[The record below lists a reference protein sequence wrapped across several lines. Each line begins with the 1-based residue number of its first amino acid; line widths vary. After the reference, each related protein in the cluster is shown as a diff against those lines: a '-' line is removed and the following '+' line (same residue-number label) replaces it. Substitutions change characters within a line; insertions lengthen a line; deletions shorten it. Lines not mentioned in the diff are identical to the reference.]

1 MRKVKVS
8 ISLKRLF
15 SIIMISIFIIAAM
28 PVDYIRADEPVQDG
42 SKSNPYI
49 VTNFEEFKKGINK
62 GYIKLANDIDFTKY
76 IYMEVDSSYKGG
88 IDLNGHILNFETRNS
103 RYEYGISVKNKSS
116 SGCGLFEITD
126 SNPSAVHEG
135 YVNSEGEPLTGGIIT
150 GFRYD
155 MDSSAGGTTC
165 CLSISN
171 LNCVLEGV
179 TFYDNTTGGGGSC
192 INKIG
197 ANGTLEINKCKFYD
211 NKSNHWASCV
221 WVGIARSDNRKDACL
236 ITDSVFKG
244 NYGKYTSTV
253 ATSSENCV
261 IKNCLFENNKCDSG
275 GTLSVSH
282 YGTLEVVDTDVT
294 GNVCASDEEDE
305 YTTAG
310 IFIDSCGKL
319 VLNGKVNITGNT
331 YNNKENNLIFNFNGI
346 DRFPIVL
353 GERFDAVSKAG
364 LKVSKDAINYAY
376 KVIENIG
383 EFKECFV
390 CDHENGELYVEAGKL
405 YFKKRHIHKKDLHKS
420 RVEATCVMPGHIEYY
435 TCTGCDKLLDKDGQE
450 ITEDIE
456 IPALGH
462 DFTGEWTVTKPAACT
477 ESGVKARKCSR
488 CKETEKETIP
498 ATGHTEAEDAAVAAT
513 CTTAG
518 KTAGS
523 HCLVCNTIIKA
534 QEEIP
539 ATGHSFGK
547 WEKVKAPTCM
557 GRGSVKHACDICGY
571 IEIKDIAAN
580 GHVWNTDYTVDKQP
594 TCTET
599 GSKSIHCRNCR
610 EVKDVKTIE
619 ALGHTLGDWIIDKP
633 ATVEAAGSR
642 HKECTV
648 CKAVLEKEE
657 IKKLEQYSILDGAGS
672 TWESKENETSS
683 DDKPSEYKPENET
696 LSIRGSGEVTK
707 FVEVKVDD
715 KVVAP
720 EYYTVTEGST
730 IITLKAEYLRTLS
743 AGNHTFEIAWTDGF
757 AATYFTVARNT
768 VEEDKKPED
777 KKDEGNIEKDKKT
790 EDNNVENSLS
800 AADSNASVKT
810 GDTTDVRLWLLL
822 LVSTLTVMTGLM
834 VEIKGEK

>member
-1 MRKVKVS
+1 MRKVNVS
-8 ISLKRLF
+8 NSLRKLF
-15 SIIMISIFIIAAM
+15 SMIMVSIFIIAAM
-28 PVDYIRADEPVQDG
+28 PADYIRADEPVQDG
-42 SKSNPYI
+42 SKNNPYI
-49 VTNFEEFKKGINK
+49 VTNFKEFQNGISKK
-62 GYIKLANDIDFTKY
+62 GYIKLAKDIDFTQY

-88 IDLNGHILNFETRNS
+88 IDLNGHILNFEK
-103 RYEYGISVKNKSS
+103 RYNYYSYGIAIRNTSS
-116 SGCGLFEITD
+116 TGGLFEITD

-155 MDSSAGGTTC
+155 MNSSAGGTTC
-165 CLSISN
+165 CLSINN
-171 LNCVLEGV
+171 LNCVLDGV
-179 TFYDNTTGGGGSC
+179 TFFDNTTGGGGSC
-192 INKIG
+192 IDKFG
-197 ANGTLEINKCKFYD
+197 ENGTLEINKCKFYD
-211 NKSNHWASCV
+211 NKSNYWASCV
-221 WVGIARSDNRKDACL
+221 WVGTSRSDNRNDQCL

-261 IKNCLFENNKCDSG
+261 IKNCLFENNECDSG
-275 GTLSVSH
+275 GTVNVSH
-282 YGTLEVVDTDVT
+282 YGTLEVVDTDIT
-294 GNVCASDEEDE
+294 GNICTADEEDDS
-305 YTTAG
+305 TTAG
-310 IFIDSCGKL
+310 ICIDACGKL

-331 YNNKENNLIFNFNGI
+331 YNNKENNLIFYPHGI
-346 DRFPIVL
+346 DRFLIVL
-353 GERFDAVSKAG
+353 GEQFDEASKVG
-364 LKVSKDAINYAY
+364 LKVRKDAINYAY
-376 KVIENIG
+376 DVIENIG
-383 EFKECFV
+383 EFKESFV
-390 CDHENGELYVEAGKL
+390 CDHENGELYVEDGKL

-420 RVEATCVMPGHIEYY
+420 RVEATCIRPGHIEYY

-557 GRGSVKHACDICGY
+557 GRGSVKRACDICGY

-599 GSKSIHCRNCR
+599 GSKSIHCRNCE
-610 EVKDVKTIE
+610 EVKDSKVIE
-619 ALGHTLGDWIIDKP
+619 ASGHTLGDWIIDKP
-633 ATVEAAGSR
+633 ATVETAGSR
-642 HKECTV
+642 HKECET
-648 CKAVLEKEE
+648 CGAILEKEE
-657 IKKLEQYSILDGAGS
+657 IKKLELPAYKIIDGAES
-672 TWESKENETSS
+672 TWTQNTNTDGS
-683 DDKPSEYKPENET
+683 
-696 LSIRGSGEVTK
+696 LVIRGDGAIANFKEVR
-707 FVEVKVDD
+707 VDGVVIDVKN
-715 KVVAP
+715 
-720 EYYTVTEGST
+720 YTVTEGST
-730 IITLKAEYLRTLS
+730 IITLKTEYLKTLP
-743 AGNHTFEIAWTDGF
+743 AGKHTFEIAWIDGS
-757 AATYFTVARNT
+757 AATYFTVAGST
-768 VEEDKKPED
+768 TEEDNKLEDNKVEDNTIDD
-777 KKDEGNIEKDKKT
+777 KKA
-790 EDNNVENSLS
+790 EDNNVENSRS
-800 AADSNASVKT
+800 DVDSNASLKT
-810 GDTTDVRLWLLL
+810 GDTTDIRLWLILL
-822 LVSTLTVMTGLM
+822 MSALTIMTGLT
-834 VEIKGEK
+834 VKSKRNDCE

>member
-1 MRKVKVS
+1 MRKVNVS
-8 ISLKRLF
+8 NSLRKLF
-15 SIIMISIFIIAAM
+15 SIIMVSIFIIAAM

-42 SKSNPYI
+42 SKNNPYI
-49 VTNFEEFKKGINK
+49 VTSFKEFKNGILK
-62 GYIKLANDIDFTKY
+62 QGYIKLANDIDFSEY
-76 IYMEVDSSYKGG
+76 IYMEVDSSYRGG
-88 IDLNGHILNFETRNS
+88 IDLNGHILNFEKRYSYNS
-103 RYEYGISVKNKSS
+103 YGIGLRNE
-116 SGCGLFEITD
+116 SGTGGGLFEITD

-135 YVNSEGEPLTGGIIT
+135 YINSENESLTGGIIT

-155 MDSSAGGTTC
+155 MDSSAGGVTC
-165 CLSISN
+165 CLSINN

-192 INKIG
+192 IDKFG
-197 ANGTLEINKCKFYD
+197 ENGTLEINKCKFYD
-211 NKSNHWASCV
+211 NKSNYWASCV
-221 WVGIARSDNRKDACL
+221 WVGTSRSDNRNDQCL

-261 IKNCLFENNKCDSG
+261 IKNCLFENNECDSG
-275 GTLSVSH
+275 GTVNVSH
-282 YGTLEVVDTDVT
+282 YGTLEVVDTDIT
-294 GNVCASDEEDE
+294 GNICTSDEEDDS
-305 YTTAG
+305 TTAG
-310 IFIDSCGKL
+310 ICIDACGKL

-331 YNNKENNLIFNFNGI
+331 YNNKENNLIFYPHGI
-346 DRFPIVL
+346 KRFLIVL
-353 GERFDAVSKAG
+353 GEQFDEASKVG
-364 LKVSKDAINYAY
+364 LKVRKDAINYAY
-376 KVIENIG
+376 DVIENIG
-383 EFKECFV
+383 EFKESFV
-390 CDHENGELYVEAGKL
+390 CDHENGELYVEDGKL
-405 YFKKRHIHKKDLHKS
+405 CFKKRHIHKKDLHKS
-420 RVEATCVMPGHIEYY
+420 RVEATCIRPGNIEYY

-462 DFTGEWTVTKPAACT
+462 DFIGEWTVTKPATCT

-557 GRGSVKHACDICGY
+557 GRGSVKRACDICGY

-610 EVKDVKTIE
+610 EVKDVKAIE

-633 ATVEAAGSR
+633 ATVETAGSR
-642 HKECTV
+642 HKECET
-648 CKAVLEKEE
+648 CGAILEKEE
-657 IKKLEQYSILDGAGS
+657 IKKLELPAYKIIDGAES
-672 TWESKENETSS
+672 TWTQNTNTDGS
-683 DDKPSEYKPENET
+683 
-696 LSIRGSGEVTK
+696 LVIRGDGAIANFKEVR
-707 FVEVKVDD
+707 VDGVVIDVKN
-715 KVVAP
+715 
-720 EYYTVTEGST
+720 YTVTEGST
-730 IITLKAEYLRTLS
+730 IITLKTEYLKTLP
-743 AGNHTFEIAWTDGF
+743 AGKHTFEIAWIDGS
-757 AATYFTVARNT
+757 AATYFTVAGST
-768 VEEDKKPED
+768 TEEDNKLEDNKVEDNKVEDNTIDD
-777 KKDEGNIEKDKKT
+777 KKA
-790 EDNNVENSLS
+790 EDNNVENSKS
-800 AADSNASVKT
+800 DVDSNASLKT
-810 GDTTDVRLWLLL
+810 GDTTDIRLWLILL
-822 LVSTLTVMTGLM
+822 MSALTIMTGLT
-834 VEIKGEK
+834 VKSKRNDCE

>member
-1 MRKVKVS
+1 MRKVNVS
-8 ISLKRLF
+8 NSLRKLF
-15 SIIMISIFIIAAM
+15 SIIMVSIFIIAAM

-42 SKSNPYI
+42 SKNNPYI
-49 VTNFEEFKKGINK
+49 VTSFKEFKNGILK
-62 GYIKLANDIDFTKY
+62 QGYIKLANDIDFSEY
-76 IYMEVDSSYKGG
+76 IYMEVDSSYRGG
-88 IDLNGHILNFETRNS
+88 IDLNGHILNFEKRYSYNS
-103 RYEYGISVKNKSS
+103 YGIGLRNE
-116 SGCGLFEITD
+116 SGTGGGLFEITD

-135 YVNSEGEPLTGGIIT
+135 YINSENESLTGGIIT

-155 MDSSAGGTTC
+155 MDSSAGGVTC
-165 CLSISN
+165 CLSINN

-192 INKIG
+192 IDKFG
-197 ANGTLEINKCKFYD
+197 ENGTLEINKCKFYD
-211 NKSNHWASCV
+211 NKSNYWASCV
-221 WVGIARSDNRKDACL
+221 WVGTSRSDNRNDQCL

-261 IKNCLFENNKCDSG
+261 IKNCLFENNECDSG
-275 GTLSVSH
+275 GTVNVSH
-282 YGTLEVVDTDVT
+282 YGTLEVVDTDIT
-294 GNVCASDEEDE
+294 GNICTSDEEDDS
-305 YTTAG
+305 TTAG
-310 IFIDSCGKL
+310 ICIDACGKL

-331 YNNKENNLIFNFNGI
+331 YNNKENNLIFYPHGI
-346 DRFPIVL
+346 KRFLIVL
-353 GERFDAVSKAG
+353 GEQFDEASKVG
-364 LKVSKDAINYAY
+364 LKVRKDAINYAY
-376 KVIENIG
+376 DVIENIG
-383 EFKECFV
+383 EFKESFV
-390 CDHENGELYVEAGKL
+390 CDHENGELYVEDGKL
-405 YFKKRHIHKKDLHKS
+405 CFKKRHIHKKDLHKS
-420 RVEATCVMPGHIEYY
+420 RVEATCIRPGNIEYY

-462 DFTGEWTVTKPAACT
+462 DFTGEWTVTKPATCT

-557 GRGSVKHACDICGY
+557 GRGSVKRACDICGY

-610 EVKDVKTIE
+610 EVKDVKAIE

-633 ATVEAAGSR
+633 ATVETAGSR
-642 HKECTV
+642 HKECET
-648 CKAVLEKEE
+648 CGAILEKEE
-657 IKKLEQYSILDGAGS
+657 IKKLELPAYKIIDGAES
-672 TWESKENETSS
+672 TWTQNTNTDGS
-683 DDKPSEYKPENET
+683 
-696 LSIRGSGEVTK
+696 LVIRGDGAIAKFKEVR
-707 FVEVKVDD
+707 VDGVVIDVKN
-715 KVVAP
+715 
-720 EYYTVTEGST
+720 YTVTEGST
-730 IITLKAEYLRTLS
+730 IITLKTEYLKTLP
-743 AGNHTFEIAWTDGF
+743 AGKHTFEIAWTDGSV
-757 AATYFTVARNT
+757 ATYFTVAGST
-768 VEEDKKPED
+768 TEEDNKLEDNKVEDNTIND
-777 KKDEGNIEKDKKT
+777 KKA
-790 EDNNVENSLS
+790 EDNNVENSRS
-800 AADSNASVKT
+800 DVDSNASLKT
-810 GDTTDVRLWLLL
+810 GDTTDIRLWLILL
-822 LVSTLTVMTGLM
+822 MSALTIMTGLT
-834 VEIKGEK
+834 VKSKRNDCE

>member
-1 MRKVKVS
+1 MHMRKVNVS
-8 ISLKRLF
+8 NSLRKLF
-15 SIIMISIFIIAAM
+15 SIIMVSIFIIAAM

-42 SKSNPYI
+42 SKNNPYI
-49 VTNFEEFKKGINK
+49 VTSFKEFKNGILK
-62 GYIKLANDIDFTKY
+62 QGYIKLANDIDFSEY
-76 IYMEVDSSYKGG
+76 IYMEVDSSYRGG
-88 IDLNGHILNFETRNS
+88 IDLNGHILNFEKRYSYNS
-103 RYEYGISVKNKSS
+103 YGIGLRNE
-116 SGCGLFEITD
+116 SGTGGGLFEITD

-135 YVNSEGEPLTGGIIT
+135 YINSENESLTGGIIT

-155 MDSSAGGTTC
+155 MDSSAGGVTC
-165 CLSISN
+165 CLSINN

-192 INKIG
+192 IDKFG
-197 ANGTLEINKCKFYD
+197 ENGTLEINKCKFYD
-211 NKSNHWASCV
+211 NKSNYWASCV
-221 WVGIARSDNRKDACL
+221 WVGTSRSDNRNDQCL

-261 IKNCLFENNKCDSG
+261 IKNCLFENNECDSG
-275 GTLSVSH
+275 GTVNVSH
-282 YGTLEVVDTDVT
+282 YGTLEVVDTDIT
-294 GNVCASDEEDE
+294 GNICTSDEEDDS
-305 YTTAG
+305 TTAG
-310 IFIDSCGKL
+310 ICIDACGKL

-331 YNNKENNLIFNFNGI
+331 YNNKENNLIFYPHGI
-346 DRFPIVL
+346 KRFLIVL
-353 GERFDAVSKAG
+353 GEQFDEASKVG
-364 LKVSKDAINYAY
+364 LKVRKDAINYAY
-376 KVIENIG
+376 DVIENIG
-383 EFKECFV
+383 EFKESFV
-390 CDHENGELYVEAGKL
+390 CDHENGELYVEDGKL
-405 YFKKRHIHKKDLHKS
+405 CFKKRHIHKKDLHKS
-420 RVEATCVMPGHIEYY
+420 RVEATCIRPGNIEYY

-462 DFTGEWTVTKPAACT
+462 DFTGEWTVTKPATCT

-557 GRGSVKHACDICGY
+557 GRGSVKRACDICGY

-610 EVKDVKTIE
+610 EVKDVKAIE

-633 ATVEAAGSR
+633 ATVETAGSR
-642 HKECTV
+642 HKECET
-648 CKAVLEKEE
+648 CGAILEKEE
-657 IKKLEQYSILDGAGS
+657 IKKLELPAYKIIDGAES
-672 TWESKENETSS
+672 TWTQNTNTDGS
-683 DDKPSEYKPENET
+683 
-696 LSIRGSGEVTK
+696 LVIRGDGAIANFKEVR
-707 FVEVKVDD
+707 VDGVVIDVKN
-715 KVVAP
+715 
-720 EYYTVTEGST
+720 YTVTEGST
-730 IITLKAEYLRTLS
+730 IITLKTEYLKTLP
-743 AGNHTFEIAWTDGF
+743 AGKHTFEIAWIDGS
-757 AATYFTVARNT
+757 AATYFTVAGST
-768 VEEDKKPED
+768 TEEDNKLEDNKVEDNKVEDNTIDD
-777 KKDEGNIEKDKKT
+777 KKA
-790 EDNNVENSLS
+790 EDNNVENSKS
-800 AADSNASVKT
+800 DVDSNASLKT
-810 GDTTDVRLWLLL
+810 GDTTDIRLWLILL
-822 LVSTLTVMTGLM
+822 MSALTIMTGLT
-834 VEIKGEK
+834 VKSKRNDCE

>member
-1 MRKVKVS
+1 MRKVNVS
-8 ISLKRLF
+8 NSLRKLF
-15 SIIMISIFIIAAM
+15 SIIMVSIFIIAAM

-42 SKSNPYI
+42 SKNNPYI
-49 VTNFEEFKKGINK
+49 VTSFKEFKNGILK
-62 GYIKLANDIDFTKY
+62 QGYIKLANDIDFSEY
-76 IYMEVDSSYKGG
+76 IYMEVDSSYRGG
-88 IDLNGHILNFETRNS
+88 IDLNGHILNFEKRYSYNS
-103 RYEYGISVKNKSS
+103 YGIGLRNE
-116 SGCGLFEITD
+116 SGTGGGLFEITD

-135 YVNSEGEPLTGGIIT
+135 YINSENESLTGGIIT

-155 MDSSAGGTTC
+155 MDSSAGGVTC
-165 CLSISN
+165 CLSINN

-192 INKIG
+192 IDKFG
-197 ANGTLEINKCKFYD
+197 ENGTLEINKCKFYD
-211 NKSNHWASCV
+211 NKSNYWASCV
-221 WVGIARSDNRKDACL
+221 WVGTSRSDNRNDQCL

-261 IKNCLFENNKCDSG
+261 IKNCLFENNECDSG
-275 GTLSVSH
+275 GTVNVSH
-282 YGTLEVVDTDVT
+282 YGTLEVVDTDIT
-294 GNVCASDEEDE
+294 GNICTSDEEDDS
-305 YTTAG
+305 TTAG
-310 IFIDSCGKL
+310 ICIDACGKL

-331 YNNKENNLIFNFNGI
+331 YNNKENNLIFYPHGI
-346 DRFPIVL
+346 KRFLIVL
-353 GERFDAVSKAG
+353 GEQFDEASKVG
-364 LKVSKDAINYAY
+364 LKVRKDAINYAY
-376 KVIENIG
+376 DVIENIG
-383 EFKECFV
+383 EFKESFV
-390 CDHENGELYVEAGKL
+390 CDHENGELYVEDGKL
-405 YFKKRHIHKKDLHKS
+405 CFKKRHIHKKDLHKS
-420 RVEATCVMPGHIEYY
+420 RVEATCIRPGNIEYY

-462 DFTGEWTVTKPAACT
+462 DFTGEWTVTKPATCT

-498 ATGHTEAEDAAVAAT
+498 APGHTEAEDAAVAAT

-557 GRGSVKHACDICGY
+557 GRGSVKRACDICGY

-610 EVKDVKTIE
+610 EVKDVKAIE

-633 ATVEAAGSR
+633 ATVETAGSR
-642 HKECTV
+642 HKECET
-648 CKAVLEKEE
+648 CGAILEKEE
-657 IKKLEQYSILDGAGS
+657 IKKLELPAYKIIDGAES
-672 TWESKENETSS
+672 TWTQNTNTDGS
-683 DDKPSEYKPENET
+683 
-696 LSIRGSGEVTK
+696 LVIRGDGAIAKFKEVR
-707 FVEVKVDD
+707 VDGVVIDVKN
-715 KVVAP
+715 
-720 EYYTVTEGST
+720 YTVTEGST
-730 IITLKAEYLRTLS
+730 IITLKTEYLKTLP
-743 AGNHTFEIAWTDGF
+743 AGKHTFEIAWTDGS
-757 AATYFTVARNT
+757 AATYFTVAGST
-768 VEEDKKPED
+768 TEEDNKLEDNKVEDNTIND
-777 KKDEGNIEKDKKT
+777 KKA
-790 EDNNVENSLS
+790 EDNNVENSRS
-800 AADSNASVKT
+800 DVDSNASLKT
-810 GDTTDVRLWLLL
+810 GDTTDIRLWLILL
-822 LVSTLTVMTGLM
+822 MSALTIMTGLT
-834 VEIKGEK
+834 VKSKRNDCE

>member
-1 MRKVKVS
+1 MRKVNVS
-8 ISLKRLF
+8 NSLRKLF
-15 SIIMISIFIIAAM
+15 SIIMVSIFIIAAM

-42 SKSNPYI
+42 SKNNPYI
-49 VTNFEEFKKGINK
+49 VTSFKEFKNGILK
-62 GYIKLANDIDFTKY
+62 QGYIKLANDIDFSEY
-76 IYMEVDSSYKGG
+76 IYMEVDSSYRGG
-88 IDLNGHILNFETRNS
+88 IDLNGHILNFEKRYSYNS
-103 RYEYGISVKNKSS
+103 YGIGLRNE
-116 SGCGLFEITD
+116 SGTGGGLFEITD

-135 YVNSEGEPLTGGIIT
+135 YINSENESLTGGIIT

-155 MDSSAGGTTC
+155 MDSSAGGVTC
-165 CLSISN
+165 CLSINN

-192 INKIG
+192 IDKFG
-197 ANGTLEINKCKFYD
+197 ENGTLEINKCKFYD
-211 NKSNHWASCV
+211 NKSNYWASCV
-221 WVGIARSDNRKDACL
+221 WVGTSRSDNRNDQCL

-261 IKNCLFENNKCDSG
+261 IKNCLFENNECDSG
-275 GTLSVSH
+275 GTVNVSH
-282 YGTLEVVDTDVT
+282 YGTLEVVDTDIT
-294 GNVCASDEEDE
+294 GNICTSDEEDDS
-305 YTTAG
+305 TTAG
-310 IFIDSCGKL
+310 ICIDVCGKL

-331 YNNKENNLIFNFNGI
+331 YNNKENNLIFYPHGI
-346 DRFPIVL
+346 KRFLIVL
-353 GERFDAVSKAG
+353 GEQFDEASKVG
-364 LKVSKDAINYAY
+364 LKVRKDAINYAY
-376 KVIENIG
+376 DVIENIG
-383 EFKECFV
+383 EFKESFV
-390 CDHENGELYVEAGKL
+390 CDHENGELYVEDGKL
-405 YFKKRHIHKKDLHKS
+405 CFKKRHIHKKDLHKS
-420 RVEATCVMPGHIEYY
+420 RVEATCIRPGNIEYY

-462 DFTGEWTVTKPAACT
+462 DFTGEWTVTKPATCT

-557 GRGSVKHACDICGY
+557 GRGSVKRACDICGY

-610 EVKDVKTIE
+610 EVKDVKAIE

-633 ATVEAAGSR
+633 ATVETAGSR
-642 HKECTV
+642 HKECET
-648 CKAVLEKEE
+648 CGAILEKEE
-657 IKKLEQYSILDGAGS
+657 IKKLELPAYKIIDGAES
-672 TWESKENETSS
+672 TWTQNTNTDGS
-683 DDKPSEYKPENET
+683 
-696 LSIRGSGEVTK
+696 LVIRGDGAIANFKEVR
-707 FVEVKVDD
+707 VDGVVIDVKN
-715 KVVAP
+715 
-720 EYYTVTEGST
+720 YTVTEGST
-730 IITLKAEYLRTLS
+730 IITLKTEYLKTLP
-743 AGNHTFEIAWTDGF
+743 AGKHTFEIAWIDGS
-757 AATYFTVARNT
+757 AATYFTVAGST
-768 VEEDKKPED
+768 TEEDNKLEDNKVEDNTIDD
-777 KKDEGNIEKDKKT
+777 KKA
-790 EDNNVENSLS
+790 EDNNVENSKS
-800 AADSNASVKT
+800 DVDSNASLKT
-810 GDTTDVRLWLLL
+810 GDTTDIRLWLILL
-822 LVSTLTVMTGLM
+822 MSALTIMTGLT
-834 VEIKGEK
+834 VKSKRNDCE

>member
-1 MRKVKVS
+1 MRKVNVS
-8 ISLKRLF
+8 NSLRKLF
-15 SIIMISIFIIAAM
+15 SIIMVSIFIIAAM

-42 SKSNPYI
+42 SKNNPYI
-49 VTNFEEFKKGINK
+49 VTSFKEFKNGILK
-62 GYIKLANDIDFTKY
+62 QGYIKLANDIHFSEY
-76 IYMEVDSSYKGG
+76 IYMEVDSSYRGG
-88 IDLNGHILNFETRNS
+88 IDLNGHILNFEKRYSYNS
-103 RYEYGISVKNKSS
+103 YGIGLRNE
-116 SGCGLFEITD
+116 SGTGGGLFEITD

-135 YVNSEGEPLTGGIIT
+135 YINSENESLTGGIIT

-155 MDSSAGGTTC
+155 MDSSAGGVTC
-165 CLSISN
+165 CLSINN

-192 INKIG
+192 IDKFG
-197 ANGTLEINKCKFYD
+197 ENGTLEINKCKFYD
-211 NKSNHWASCV
+211 NKSNYWASCV
-221 WVGIARSDNRKDACL
+221 WVGTSRSDNRNDQCL

-261 IKNCLFENNKCDSG
+261 IKNCLFENNECDSG
-275 GTLSVSH
+275 GTVNVSH
-282 YGTLEVVDTDVT
+282 YGTLEVVDTDIT
-294 GNVCASDEEDE
+294 GNICTSDEEDDS
-305 YTTAG
+305 TTAG
-310 IFIDSCGKL
+310 ICIDACGKL

-331 YNNKENNLIFNFNGI
+331 YNNKENNLIFYPHGI
-346 DRFPIVL
+346 KRFLIVL
-353 GERFDAVSKAG
+353 GEQFDEASKVG
-364 LKVSKDAINYAY
+364 LKVRKDAINYAY
-376 KVIENIG
+376 DVIENIG
-383 EFKECFV
+383 EFKESFV
-390 CDHENGELYVEAGKL
+390 CDHENGELYVEDGKL
-405 YFKKRHIHKKDLHKS
+405 CFKKRHIHKKDLHKS
-420 RVEATCVMPGHIEYY
+420 RVEATCIRPGNIEYY

-462 DFTGEWTVTKPAACT
+462 DFTGEWTVTKPATCT

-557 GRGSVKHACDICGY
+557 GRGSVKRACDICGY

-610 EVKDVKTIE
+610 EVKDVKAIE

-633 ATVEAAGSR
+633 ATVETAGSR
-642 HKECTV
+642 HKECET
-648 CKAVLEKEE
+648 CGAILEKEE
-657 IKKLEQYSILDGAGS
+657 IKKLELPAYKIIDGAES
-672 TWESKENETSS
+672 TWTQNTNTDGS
-683 DDKPSEYKPENET
+683 
-696 LSIRGSGEVTK
+696 LVIRGDGAIAKFKEVR
-707 FVEVKVDD
+707 VDGVVIDVKN
-715 KVVAP
+715 
-720 EYYTVTEGST
+720 YTVTEGST
-730 IITLKAEYLRTLS
+730 IITLKTEYLKTLP
-743 AGNHTFEIAWTDGF
+743 AGKHTFEIAWTDGS
-757 AATYFTVARNT
+757 AATYFTVAGST
-768 VEEDKKPED
+768 TEEDNKLEDNKVEDNTIND
-777 KKDEGNIEKDKKT
+777 KKA
-790 EDNNVENSLS
+790 EDNNVENSRS
-800 AADSNASVKT
+800 DVDSNASLKT
-810 GDTTDVRLWLLL
+810 GDTTDIRLWLILL
-822 LVSTLTVMTGLM
+822 MSALTIMTGLT
-834 VEIKGEK
+834 VKSKRNDCE

>member
-1 MRKVKVS
+1 MRKVNVS
-8 ISLKRLF
+8 NSLRKLF
-15 SIIMISIFIIAAM
+15 SIIMVSIFIIAAM

-42 SKSNPYI
+42 SKNNPYI
-49 VTNFEEFKKGINK
+49 VTSFKEFKNGILK
-62 GYIKLANDIDFTKY
+62 QGYIKLANDIDFSEY
-76 IYMEVDSSYKGG
+76 IYMEVDSSYRGG
-88 IDLNGHILNFETRNS
+88 IDLNGHILNFEKRYSYNS
-103 RYEYGISVKNKSS
+103 YGIGLRNE
-116 SGCGLFEITD
+116 SGTGGGLFEITD

-135 YVNSEGEPLTGGIIT
+135 YINSENESLTGGIIT

-155 MDSSAGGTTC
+155 MDSSAGGVTC
-165 CLSISN
+165 CLSINN

-192 INKIG
+192 IDKFG
-197 ANGTLEINKCKFYD
+197 ENGTLEINKCKFYD
-211 NKSNHWASCV
+211 NKSNYWASCV
-221 WVGIARSDNRKDACL
+221 WVGTSRSDNRNDQCL

-261 IKNCLFENNKCDSG
+261 IKNCLFENNECDSG
-275 GTLSVSH
+275 GTVNVSH
-282 YGTLEVVDTDVT
+282 YGTLEVVDTDIT
-294 GNVCASDEEDE
+294 GNICTSDEEDDS
-305 YTTAG
+305 TTAG
-310 IFIDSCGKL
+310 ICIDACGKL

-331 YNNKENNLIFNFNGI
+331 YNNKENNLIFYPHGI
-346 DRFPIVL
+346 KRFLIVL
-353 GERFDAVSKAG
+353 GEQFDEASKVG
-364 LKVSKDAINYAY
+364 LKVRKDAINYAY
-376 KVIENIG
+376 DVIENIG
-383 EFKECFV
+383 EFKESFV
-390 CDHENGELYVEAGKL
+390 CDHENGELYVEDGKL
-405 YFKKRHIHKKDLHKS
+405 CFKKRHIHKKDLHKS
-420 RVEATCVMPGHIEYY
+420 RVEATCIRPGNIEYY

-462 DFTGEWTVTKPAACT
+462 DFTGEWTVTKPATCT

-557 GRGSVKHACDICGY
+557 GRGSVKRACDICGY

-610 EVKDVKTIE
+610 EVKDVKAIE

-633 ATVEAAGSR
+633 ATVETAGSR
-642 HKECTV
+642 HKECET
-648 CKAVLEKEE
+648 CGAILEKEE
-657 IKKLEQYSILDGAGS
+657 IKKLELPAYKIIDGAES
-672 TWESKENETSS
+672 TWTQNTNTDGS
-683 DDKPSEYKPENET
+683 
-696 LSIRGSGEVTK
+696 LVIRGDGAIANFKEVR
-707 FVEVKVDD
+707 VDGVVIDVKN
-715 KVVAP
+715 
-720 EYYTVTEGST
+720 YTVTEGST
-730 IITLKAEYLRTLS
+730 IITLKTEYLKTLP
-743 AGNHTFEIAWTDGF
+743 AGKHTFEIAWIDGS
-757 AATYFTVARNT
+757 AATYFTVAGST
-768 VEEDKKPED
+768 TEEDNKVEDNTIDD
-777 KKDEGNIEKDKKT
+777 KKA
-790 EDNNVENSLS
+790 EDNNVENSRS
-800 AADSNASVKT
+800 DVDSNASLKT
-810 GDTTDVRLWLLL
+810 GDTTDIRLWLILL
-822 LVSTLTVMTGLM
+822 MSALTIMTGLT
-834 VEIKGEK
+834 VKSKRNDCE

>member
-1 MRKVKVS
+1 MRKVNVS
-8 ISLKRLF
+8 NSLRKLF
-15 SIIMISIFIIAAM
+15 SIIMVSIFIIAAM

-42 SKSNPYI
+42 SKNNPYI
-49 VTNFEEFKKGINK
+49 VTSFKEFKNGILK
-62 GYIKLANDIDFTKY
+62 QGYIKLANDIDFSEY
-76 IYMEVDSSYKGG
+76 IYMEVDSSYRGG
-88 IDLNGHILNFETRNS
+88 IDLNGHILNFEKRYSYNS
-103 RYEYGISVKNKSS
+103 YGIGLRNE
-116 SGCGLFEITD
+116 SGTGGGLFEITD

-135 YVNSEGEPLTGGIIT
+135 YINSENESLTGGIIT

-155 MDSSAGGTTC
+155 MDSSAGGVTC
-165 CLSISN
+165 CLSINN

-192 INKIG
+192 IDKFG
-197 ANGTLEINKCKFYD
+197 ENGTLEINKCKFYD
-211 NKSNHWASCV
+211 NKSNYWASCV
-221 WVGIARSDNRKDACL
+221 WVGTSRSDNRNDQCL

-261 IKNCLFENNKCDSG
+261 IKNCLFENNECDSG
-275 GTLSVSH
+275 GTVNVSH
-282 YGTLEVVDTDVT
+282 YGTLEVVDTDIT
-294 GNVCASDEEDE
+294 GNICTSDEEDDS
-305 YTTAG
+305 TTAG
-310 IFIDSCGKL
+310 ICIDACGKL

-331 YNNKENNLIFNFNGI
+331 YNNKENNLIFYPHGI
-346 DRFPIVL
+346 KRFLIVL
-353 GERFDAVSKAG
+353 GEQFDEASKVG
-364 LKVSKDAINYAY
+364 LKVRKDAINYAY
-376 KVIENIG
+376 DVIENIG
-383 EFKECFV
+383 EFKESFV
-390 CDHENGELYVEAGKL
+390 CDHENGELYVEDGKL
-405 YFKKRHIHKKDLHKS
+405 CFKKRHIHKKDLHKS
-420 RVEATCVMPGHIEYY
+420 RVEATCIRPGNIEYY

-462 DFTGEWTVTKPAACT
+462 DFTGEWTVTKPATCT

-547 WEKVKAPTCM
+547 REKVKAPTCM
-557 GRGSVKHACDICGY
+557 GRGSVKRACDICGY

-610 EVKDVKTIE
+610 EVKDVKAIE

-633 ATVEAAGSR
+633 ATVETAGSR
-642 HKECTV
+642 HKECET
-648 CKAVLEKEE
+648 CGAILEKEE
-657 IKKLEQYSILDGAGS
+657 IKKLELPAYKIIDGAES
-672 TWESKENETSS
+672 TWTQNTNTDGS
-683 DDKPSEYKPENET
+683 
-696 LSIRGSGEVTK
+696 LVIRGDGAIAKFKEVR
-707 FVEVKVDD
+707 VDGVVIDVKN
-715 KVVAP
+715 
-720 EYYTVTEGST
+720 YTVTEGST
-730 IITLKAEYLRTLS
+730 IITLKTEYLKTLP
-743 AGNHTFEIAWTDGF
+743 AGKHTFEIAWTDGS
-757 AATYFTVARNT
+757 AATYFTVAGST
-768 VEEDKKPED
+768 TEEDNKLEDNKVEDNTIND
-777 KKDEGNIEKDKKT
+777 KKA
-790 EDNNVENSLS
+790 EDNNVENSRS
-800 AADSNASVKT
+800 DVDSNASLKT
-810 GDTTDVRLWLLL
+810 GDTTDIRLWLILL
-822 LVSTLTVMTGLM
+822 MSALTIMTGLT
-834 VEIKGEK
+834 VKSKRNDCE

>member
-1 MRKVKVS
+1 MRKVNVS
-8 ISLKRLF
+8 NSLRKLF
-15 SIIMISIFIIAAM
+15 SIIMVSIFIIAAM

-42 SKSNPYI
+42 SKNNPYI
-49 VTNFEEFKKGINK
+49 VTSFKEFKNGILK
-62 GYIKLANDIDFTKY
+62 QGYIKLANDIDFSEY
-76 IYMEVDSSYKGG
+76 IYMEVDSSYRGG
-88 IDLNGHILNFETRNS
+88 IDLNGHILNFEKRYSYNS
-103 RYEYGISVKNKSS
+103 YGIGLRNE
-116 SGCGLFEITD
+116 SGTGGGLFEITD

-135 YVNSEGEPLTGGIIT
+135 YINSENESLTGGIIT

-155 MDSSAGGTTC
+155 MDSSAGGVTC
-165 CLSISN
+165 CLSINN

-192 INKIG
+192 IDKFG
-197 ANGTLEINKCKFYD
+197 ENGTLEINKCKFYD
-211 NKSNHWASCV
+211 NKSNYWASCV
-221 WVGIARSDNRKDACL
+221 WVGTSRSDNRNDQCL

-261 IKNCLFENNKCDSG
+261 IKNCLFENNECDSG
-275 GTLSVSH
+275 GTVNVSH
-282 YGTLEVVDTDVT
+282 YGTLEVVDTDIT
-294 GNVCASDEEDE
+294 GNICTADEEDDS
-305 YTTAG
+305 TTAG
-310 IFIDSCGKL
+310 ICIDACGKL

-331 YNNKENNLIFNFNGI
+331 YNNKENNLIFYPHGI
-346 DRFPIVL
+346 KRFLIVL
-353 GERFDAVSKAG
+353 GEQFDEASKVG
-364 LKVSKDAINYAY
+364 LKVRKDAINYAY
-376 KVIENIG
+376 DVIENIG
-383 EFKECFV
+383 EFKESFV
-390 CDHENGELYVEAGKL
+390 CDHENGELYVEDGKL
-405 YFKKRHIHKKDLHKS
+405 CFKKRHIHKKDLHKS
-420 RVEATCVMPGHIEYY
+420 RVEATCIRPGNIEYY

-462 DFTGEWTVTKPAACT
+462 DFTGEWTVTKPATCT

-557 GRGSVKHACDICGY
+557 GRGSVKRACDICGY

-610 EVKDVKTIE
+610 EVKDVKAIE

-633 ATVEAAGSR
+633 ATVETAGSR
-642 HKECTV
+642 HKECET
-648 CKAVLEKEE
+648 CGAILEKEE
-657 IKKLEQYSILDGAGS
+657 IKKLELPAYKIIDGAES
-672 TWESKENETSS
+672 TWTQNTNTDGS
-683 DDKPSEYKPENET
+683 
-696 LSIRGSGEVTK
+696 LVIRGDGAIANFKEVR
-707 FVEVKVDD
+707 VDGVVIDVKN
-715 KVVAP
+715 
-720 EYYTVTEGST
+720 YTVTEGST
-730 IITLKAEYLRTLS
+730 IITLKTEYLKTLP
-743 AGNHTFEIAWTDGF
+743 AGKHTFEIAWIDGS
-757 AATYFTVARNT
+757 AATYFTVAGST
-768 VEEDKKPED
+768 TEEDNKLEDNKVEDNTIDD
-777 KKDEGNIEKDKKT
+777 KKA
-790 EDNNVENSLS
+790 EDNNVENSKS
-800 AADSNASVKT
+800 DVDSNASLKT
-810 GDTTDVRLWLLL
+810 GDTTDIRLWLILL
-822 LVSTLTVMTGLM
+822 MSALTIMTGLT
-834 VEIKGEK
+834 VKSKRNDCE

>member
-1 MRKVKVS
+1 MRKVNVS
-8 ISLKRLF
+8 NSLRKLF
-15 SIIMISIFIIAAM
+15 SIIMVSIFIIAAM

-42 SKSNPYI
+42 SKNNPYI
-49 VTNFEEFKKGINK
+49 VTSFKEFKNGILK
-62 GYIKLANDIDFTKY
+62 QGYIKLANDIDFSEY
-76 IYMEVDSSYKGG
+76 IYMEVDSSYRGG
-88 IDLNGHILNFETRNS
+88 IDLNGHILNFEKRYSYNS
-103 RYEYGISVKNKSS
+103 YGIGLRNE
-116 SGCGLFEITD
+116 SGTGGGLFEITD

-135 YVNSEGEPLTGGIIT
+135 YINSENESLTGGIIT

-155 MDSSAGGTTC
+155 MDSSAGGVTC
-165 CLSISN
+165 CLSINN

-192 INKIG
+192 IDKFG
-197 ANGTLEINKCKFYD
+197 ENGTLEINKCKFYD
-211 NKSNHWASCV
+211 NKSNYWVSCV
-221 WVGIARSDNRKDACL
+221 WVGTSRSDNRNDQCL

-261 IKNCLFENNKCDSG
+261 IKNCLFENNECDSG
-275 GTLSVSH
+275 GTVNVSH
-282 YGTLEVVDTDVT
+282 YGTLEVVDTDIT
-294 GNVCASDEEDE
+294 GNICTSDEEDDS
-305 YTTAG
+305 TTAG
-310 IFIDSCGKL
+310 ICIDACGKL

-331 YNNKENNLIFNFNGI
+331 YNNKENNLIFYPHGI
-346 DRFPIVL
+346 KRFLIVL
-353 GERFDAVSKAG
+353 GEQFDEASKVG
-364 LKVSKDAINYAY
+364 LKVRKDAINYAY
-376 KVIENIG
+376 DVIENIG
-383 EFKECFV
+383 EFKESFV
-390 CDHENGELYVEAGKL
+390 CDHENGELYVEDGKL
-405 YFKKRHIHKKDLHKS
+405 CFKKRHIHKKDLHKS
-420 RVEATCVMPGHIEYY
+420 RVEATCIRPGNIEYY

-462 DFTGEWTVTKPAACT
+462 DFTGEWTVTKPATCT

-557 GRGSVKHACDICGY
+557 GRGSVKRACDICGY

-610 EVKDVKTIE
+610 EVKDVKAIE

-633 ATVEAAGSR
+633 ATVETAGSR
-642 HKECTV
+642 HKECET
-648 CKAVLEKEE
+648 CGAILEKEE
-657 IKKLEQYSILDGAGS
+657 IKKLELPAYKIIDGAES
-672 TWESKENETSS
+672 TWTQNTNTDGS
-683 DDKPSEYKPENET
+683 
-696 LSIRGSGEVTK
+696 LVIRGDGAIANFKEVR
-707 FVEVKVDD
+707 VDGVVIDVKN
-715 KVVAP
+715 
-720 EYYTVTEGST
+720 YTVTEGST
-730 IITLKAEYLRTLS
+730 IITLKTEYLKTLP
-743 AGNHTFEIAWTDGF
+743 AGKHTFEIAWIDGS
-757 AATYFTVARNT
+757 AATYFTVAGST
-768 VEEDKKPED
+768 TEEDNKLEDNKVEDNKVEDNTIDD
-777 KKDEGNIEKDKKT
+777 KKA
-790 EDNNVENSLS
+790 EDNNVENSKS
-800 AADSNASVKT
+800 DVDSNASLKT
-810 GDTTDVRLWLLL
+810 GDTTDIRLWLILL
-822 LVSTLTVMTGLM
+822 MSALTIMTGLT
-834 VEIKGEK
+834 VKSKRNDCE

>member
-1 MRKVKVS
+1 MRKVNVS
-8 ISLKRLF
+8 NSLRKLF
-15 SIIMISIFIIAAM
+15 SIIMVSIFIIAAM

-42 SKSNPYI
+42 SKNNPYI
-49 VTNFEEFKKGINK
+49 VTSFKEFKNGILK
-62 GYIKLANDIDFTKY
+62 QGYIKLANDIDFSEY
-76 IYMEVDSSYKGG
+76 IYMEVDSSYRGG
-88 IDLNGHILNFETRNS
+88 IDLNGHILNFEKRYSYNS
-103 RYEYGISVKNKSS
+103 YGIGLRNE
-116 SGCGLFEITD
+116 SGTGGGLFEITD

-135 YVNSEGEPLTGGIIT
+135 YINSENEPLTGGIIT
-150 GFRYD
+150 GFRYN
-155 MDSSAGGTTC
+155 MNSSAGGSTS
-165 CLSISN
+165 CLSINN

-192 INKIG
+192 IDKFG
-197 ANGTLEINKCKFYD
+197 ENGTLEINKCKFYD
-211 NKSNHWASCV
+211 NKSNYWASCV
-221 WVGIARSDNRKDACL
+221 WVGTSRSDNRNDQCL

-261 IKNCLFENNKCDSG
+261 IKNCLFENNECDSG
-275 GTLSVSH
+275 GTVNVSH
-282 YGTLEVVDTDVT
+282 YGTLEVVDTDIT
-294 GNVCASDEEDE
+294 GNICTSDEEDDS
-305 YTTAG
+305 TTAG
-310 IFIDSCGKL
+310 ICIDACGKL

-331 YNNKENNLIFNFNGI
+331 YNNKENNLIFYPHGI
-346 DRFPIVL
+346 KRFLIVL
-353 GERFDAVSKAG
+353 GEQFDEASKVG
-364 LKVSKDAINYAY
+364 LKVRKDAINYAY
-376 KVIENIG
+376 DVIENIG
-383 EFKECFV
+383 EFKESFV

-420 RVEATCVMPGHIEYY
+420 RVEATCIRPGNIEYY

-557 GRGSVKHACDICGY
+557 GRGSVKRACDICGY

-610 EVKDVKTIE
+610 EVKDVKAIE

-633 ATVEAAGSR
+633 ATVETAGSR
-642 HKECTV
+642 HKECET
-648 CKAVLEKEE
+648 CGAILEKEE
-657 IKKLEQYSILDGAGS
+657 IKKLELPAYKIIDGAES
-672 TWESKENETSS
+672 TWTQNTNTDGS
-683 DDKPSEYKPENET
+683 
-696 LSIRGSGEVTK
+696 LVIRGDGAIAKFKEVR
-707 FVEVKVDD
+707 VDGVVIDVKN
-715 KVVAP
+715 
-720 EYYTVTEGST
+720 YTVTEGST
-730 IITLKAEYLRTLS
+730 IITLKTEYLKTLP
-743 AGNHTFEIAWTDGF
+743 AGKHTFEIAWTDGS
-757 AATYFTVARNT
+757 AATYFTVAGST
-768 VEEDKKPED
+768 TEEDNKLEDNKVEDNTIDD
-777 KKDEGNIEKDKKT
+777 KKA
-790 EDNNVENSLS
+790 EDNNVENSRS
-800 AADSNASVKT
+800 DVDSNASLKT
-810 GDTTDVRLWLLL
+810 GDTTDIRLWLILL
-822 LVSTLTVMTGLM
+822 MSALTIMTGLTAKSKRNDC
-834 VEIKGEK
+834 E

>member
-1 MRKVKVS
+1 MRKVNVS
-8 ISLKRLF
+8 NSLRKLF
-15 SIIMISIFIIAAM
+15 SIIMVSIFIIAAM

-42 SKSNPYI
+42 SKNNPYI
-49 VTNFEEFKKGINK
+49 VTSFKEFKNGILK
-62 GYIKLANDIDFTKY
+62 QGYIKLANDIDFSEY
-76 IYMEVDSSYKGG
+76 IYMEVDSSYRGG
-88 IDLNGHILNFETRNS
+88 IDLNGHILNFEKRYSYNS
-103 RYEYGISVKNKSS
+103 YGIGLRNE
-116 SGCGLFEITD
+116 SGTGGGLFEITD

-135 YVNSEGEPLTGGIIT
+135 YINSENESLTGGIIT

-155 MDSSAGGTTC
+155 MDSSAGGVTC
-165 CLSISN
+165 CLSINN

-192 INKIG
+192 IDKFG
-197 ANGTLEINKCKFYD
+197 ENGTLEINKCKFYD
-211 NKSNHWASCV
+211 NKSNYWASCV
-221 WVGIARSDNRKDACL
+221 WVGTSRSDNRNDQCL

-261 IKNCLFENNKCDSG
+261 IKNCLFENNECDSG
-275 GTLSVSH
+275 GTVNVSH
-282 YGTLEVVDTDVT
+282 YGTLEVVDTDIT
-294 GNVCASDEEDE
+294 GNICTSDEEDDS
-305 YTTAG
+305 TTAG
-310 IFIDSCGKL
+310 ICIDACGKL

-331 YNNKENNLIFNFNGI
+331 YNNKENNLIFYPYGI
-346 DRFPIVL
+346 ARFLIVL
-353 GERFDAVSKAG
+353 GEQFDEASKVG
-364 LKVSKDAINYAY
+364 LKVRKDAINYAY
-376 KVIENIG
+376 DVIENIG
-383 EFKECFV
+383 EFKESFV
-390 CDHENGELYVEAGKL
+390 CDHENGELYVEDGKL
-405 YFKKRHIHKKDLHKS
+405 CFKKRHIHKKDLHKS
-420 RVEATCVMPGHIEYY
+420 RVEATCIRPGNIEYY

-462 DFTGEWTVTKPAACT
+462 DFTGEWTVTKPATCT

-557 GRGSVKHACDICGY
+557 GRGSVKRACDICGY

-610 EVKDVKTIE
+610 EVKDVKAIE

-633 ATVEAAGSR
+633 ATVETAGSR
-642 HKECTV
+642 HKECET
-648 CKAVLEKEE
+648 CGAILEKEE
-657 IKKLEQYSILDGAGS
+657 IKKLELPAYKIIDGAES
-672 TWESKENETSS
+672 TWTQNTNTDGS
-683 DDKPSEYKPENET
+683 
-696 LSIRGSGEVTK
+696 LVIRGDGAIANFKEVR
-707 FVEVKVDD
+707 VDGVVIDVKN
-715 KVVAP
+715 
-720 EYYTVTEGST
+720 YTVTEGST
-730 IITLKAEYLRTLS
+730 IITLKTEYLKTLP
-743 AGNHTFEIAWTDGF
+743 AGKHTFEIAWIDGS
-757 AATYFTVARNT
+757 AATYFTVAGST
-768 VEEDKKPED
+768 TEEDNKLEDNKVEDNTIDD
-777 KKDEGNIEKDKKT
+777 KKA
-790 EDNNVENSLS
+790 EDNNVENSKS
-800 AADSNASVKT
+800 DVDSNASLKT
-810 GDTTDVRLWLLL
+810 GDTTDIRLWLILL
-822 LVSTLTVMTGLM
+822 MSALTIMTGLT
-834 VEIKGEK
+834 VKSKRNDCE

>member
-1 MRKVKVS
+1 MRKVNVS
-8 ISLKRLF
+8 NSLRKLF
-15 SIIMISIFIIAAM
+15 SMIMVSIFIIAAM

-42 SKSNPYI
+42 SKNNPYI
-49 VTNFEEFKKGINK
+49 VTDFKEFKNGILK
-62 GYIKLANDIDFTKY
+62 QGYIKLANDIDFSEY
-76 IYMEVDSSYKGG
+76 IYMEVDSSYRGG
-88 IDLNGHILNFETRNS
+88 IDLNGHILNFEKRYSYNS
-103 RYEYGISVKNKSS
+103 YGIGLRNE
-116 SGCGLFEITD
+116 SGTGGGLFEITD
-126 SNPSAVHEG
+126 SNPSVVHEG

-155 MDSSAGGTTC
+155 MNNSAGGTTC
-165 CLSISN
+165 CLSINN
-171 LNCVLEGV
+171 LNCVLDGV
-179 TFYDNTTGGGGSC
+179 TFFDNTTGGGGSC
-192 INKIG
+192 IDKFG
-197 ANGTLEINKCKFYD
+197 ENGTLEINKCKFYD
-211 NKSNHWASCV
+211 NKSNYWASCV
-221 WVGIARSDNRKDACL
+221 WVGTSSSDSRNDQCL

-261 IKNCLFENNKCDSG
+261 IKNCLFENNECDSG
-275 GTLSVSH
+275 GTVNVSH
-282 YGTLEVVDTDVT
+282 YGTLEVVDTDIT
-294 GNVCASDEEDE
+294 GNICTSDEEDDS
-305 YTTAG
+305 TTAG
-310 IFIDSCGKL
+310 ICIDVCGKL

-331 YNNKENNLIFNFNGI
+331 YNNKENNLIFYPHGI
-346 DRFPIVL
+346 DRFLIVL
-353 GERFDAVSKAG
+353 GEQFDEASKVG
-364 LKVSKDAINYAY
+364 LKVRKDAINYAY
-376 KVIENIG
+376 DVIENIG
-383 EFKECFV
+383 EFKESFV
-390 CDHENGELYVEAGKL
+390 CDHENGELYVEDGKL

-420 RVEATCVMPGHIEYY
+420 RVEATCIRPGHIEYY

-450 ITEDIE
+450 ITENIE

-557 GRGSVKHACDICGY
+557 GRGSVKRACDICGY

-610 EVKDVKTIE
+610 EVKDVKAIE

-633 ATVEAAGSR
+633 ATVETAGSR
-642 HKECTV
+642 HKECET
-648 CKAVLEKEE
+648 CGAILEKEE
-657 IKKLEQYSILDGAGS
+657 IKKLELPAYKIIDGAES
-672 TWESKENETSS
+672 TWTQNTNTDGS
-683 DDKPSEYKPENET
+683 
-696 LSIRGSGEVTK
+696 LVIRGDGAIANFKEVR
-707 FVEVKVDD
+707 VDGVVIDVKN
-715 KVVAP
+715 
-720 EYYTVTEGST
+720 YTVTEGST
-730 IITLKAEYLRTLS
+730 IITLKTEYLKTLP
-743 AGNHTFEIAWTDGF
+743 AGKHTFEIAWIDGS
-757 AATYFTVARNT
+757 AATYFTVAGST
-768 VEEDKKPED
+768 TEEDNKLEDNKVEDNTIDD
-777 KKDEGNIEKDKKT
+777 KKA
-790 EDNNVENSLS
+790 EDNNVENSRS
-800 AADSNASVKT
+800 DVDSNASLKT
-810 GDTTDVRLWLLL
+810 GDTTDIRLWLILL
-822 LVSTLTVMTGLM
+822 MSALTIMTGLT
-834 VEIKGEK
+834 VKETIVNKSK

>member
-1 MRKVKVS
+1 MRKVNVS
-8 ISLKRLF
+8 NSLRKLF
-15 SIIMISIFIIAAM
+15 SIIMVSIFIIAAM

-42 SKSNPYI
+42 SKNNPYI
-49 VTNFEEFKKGINK
+49 VTSFKEFKNGILK
-62 GYIKLANDIDFTKY
+62 QGYIKLANDIDFSEY
-76 IYMEVDSSYKGG
+76 IYMEVDSSYRGG
-88 IDLNGHILNFETRNS
+88 IDLNGHILNFEKRYSYNS
-103 RYEYGISVKNKSS
+103 YGIGLRNE
-116 SGCGLFEITD
+116 SGTGGGLFEITD

-135 YVNSEGEPLTGGIIT
+135 YINSENESLTGGIIT

-155 MDSSAGGTTC
+155 MDSSAGGVTC
-165 CLSISN
+165 CLSINN

-192 INKIG
+192 IDKFG
-197 ANGTLEINKCKFYD
+197 ENGTLEINKCKFYD
-211 NKSNHWASCV
+211 NKSNYWASCV
-221 WVGIARSDNRKDACL
+221 WVGTSRSDNRNDQCL

-261 IKNCLFENNKCDSG
+261 IKNCLFENNECDSG
-275 GTLSVSH
+275 GTVNVSH
-282 YGTLEVVDTDVT
+282 YGTLEVVDTDIT
-294 GNVCASDEEDE
+294 GNICTSDEEDDS
-305 YTTAG
+305 TTAG
-310 IFIDSCGKL
+310 ICIDACGKL

-331 YNNKENNLIFNFNGI
+331 YNNKENNLIFYPHGI
-346 DRFPIVL
+346 KRFLIVL
-353 GERFDAVSKAG
+353 GEQFDEASKVG
-364 LKVSKDAINYAY
+364 LKVRKDAINYAY
-376 KVIENIG
+376 DVIENIG
-383 EFKECFV
+383 EFKESFV
-390 CDHENGELYVEAGKL
+390 CDHENGELYVEDGKL
-405 YFKKRHIHKKDLHKS
+405 CFKKRHIHKKDLHKS
-420 RVEATCVMPGHIEYY
+420 RVEATCIRPGNIEYY

-462 DFTGEWTVTKPAACT
+462 DFTGEWTVTKPATCT

-557 GRGSVKHACDICGY
+557 GRGSVKRACDICGY

-610 EVKDVKTIE
+610 EVKDVKAIE

-633 ATVEAAGSR
+633 ATVETAGSR
-642 HKECTV
+642 HKECET
-648 CKAVLEKEE
+648 CGAILEKEE
-657 IKKLEQYSILDGAGS
+657 IKKLELPAYKIIDGAES
-672 TWESKENETSS
+672 TWTQNTNTDGS
-683 DDKPSEYKPENET
+683 
-696 LSIRGSGEVTK
+696 LVIRGDGAIANFKEVR
-707 FVEVKVDD
+707 VDGVVIDVKN
-715 KVVAP
+715 
-720 EYYTVTEGST
+720 YTVTEGST
-730 IITLKAEYLRTLS
+730 IITLKTEYLKTLP
-743 AGNHTFEIAWTDGF
+743 AGKHTFEIAWTDGS
-757 AATYFTVARNT
+757 AATYFTVAGST
-768 VEEDKKPED
+768 TEEDNKLEDNKVEDNTIDD
-777 KKDEGNIEKDKKT
+777 KKA
-790 EDNNVENSLS
+790 EDNNVENSRS
-800 AADSNASVKT
+800 DVDSNASLKT
-810 GDTTDVRLWLLL
+810 GDTTDIRLWLILL
-822 LVSTLTVMTGLM
+822 MSALTIMTGLT
-834 VEIKGEK
+834 VKSKRNDCE

>member
-1 MRKVKVS
+1 MRKVNVS
-8 ISLKRLF
+8 NSLRKLF
-15 SIIMISIFIIAAM
+15 SIIMVSIFIIAAM

-42 SKSNPYI
+42 SKNNPYI
-49 VTNFEEFKKGINK
+49 VTSFKEFKNGILK
-62 GYIKLANDIDFTKY
+62 QGYIKLANDIDFSEY
-76 IYMEVDSSYKGG
+76 IYMEVDSSYRGG
-88 IDLNGHILNFETRNS
+88 IDLNGHILNFEKRYSYNS
-103 RYEYGISVKNKSS
+103 YGIGLRNE
-116 SGCGLFEITD
+116 SGTGGGLFEITD

-135 YVNSEGEPLTGGIIT
+135 YINSENESLTGGIIT

-155 MDSSAGGTTC
+155 MDSSAGGVTC
-165 CLSISN
+165 CLSINN

-192 INKIG
+192 IDKFG
-197 ANGTLEINKCKFYD
+197 ENGTLEINKCKFYD
-211 NKSNHWASCV
+211 NKSNYWASCV
-221 WVGIARSDNRKDACL
+221 WVGTSRSDNRNDQCL

-261 IKNCLFENNKCDSG
+261 IKNCLFENNECDSG
-275 GTLSVSH
+275 GTVNVSH
-282 YGTLEVVDTDVT
+282 YGTLEVVDTDIT
-294 GNVCASDEEDE
+294 GNICTSDEEDDS
-305 YTTAG
+305 TTAG
-310 IFIDSCGKL
+310 ICIDACGKL

-331 YNNKENNLIFNFNGI
+331 YNNKENNLIFYPHGI
-346 DRFPIVL
+346 KRFLIVL
-353 GERFDAVSKAG
+353 GEQFDEASKVG
-364 LKVSKDAINYAY
+364 LKVRKDAINYAY
-376 KVIENIG
+376 DVIENIG
-383 EFKECFV
+383 EFKEFFV
-390 CDHENGELYVEAGKL
+390 CDHENGELYVEDGKL
-405 YFKKRHIHKKDLHKS
+405 CFKKRHIHKKDLHKS
-420 RVEATCVMPGHIEYY
+420 RVEATCIRPGNIEYY

-462 DFTGEWTVTKPAACT
+462 DFTGEWTVTKPATCT

-557 GRGSVKHACDICGY
+557 GRGSVKRACDICGY

-610 EVKDVKTIE
+610 EVKDVKAIE

-633 ATVEAAGSR
+633 ATVETAGSR
-642 HKECTV
+642 HKECET
-648 CKAVLEKEE
+648 CGAILEKEE
-657 IKKLEQYSILDGAGS
+657 IKKLELPAYKIIDGAES
-672 TWESKENETSS
+672 TWTQNTNTDGS
-683 DDKPSEYKPENET
+683 
-696 LSIRGSGEVTK
+696 LVIRGDGAIAKFKEVR
-707 FVEVKVDD
+707 VDGVVIDVKN
-715 KVVAP
+715 
-720 EYYTVTEGST
+720 YTVTEGST
-730 IITLKAEYLRTLS
+730 IITLKTEYLKTLP
-743 AGNHTFEIAWTDGF
+743 AGKHTFEIAWTDGS
-757 AATYFTVARNT
+757 AATYFTVAGST
-768 VEEDKKPED
+768 TEEDNKLEDNKVEDNTIND
-777 KKDEGNIEKDKKT
+777 KKA
-790 EDNNVENSLS
+790 EDNNVENSRS
-800 AADSNASVKT
+800 DVDSNASLKT
-810 GDTTDVRLWLLL
+810 GDTTDIRLWLILL
-822 LVSTLTVMTGLM
+822 MSALTIMTGLT
-834 VEIKGEK
+834 VKSKRNDCE

>member
-1 MRKVKVS
+1 MRKVNVS
-8 ISLKRLF
+8 NSLRKLF
-15 SIIMISIFIIAAM
+15 SIIMVSIFIIAAM

-42 SKSNPYI
+42 SKNNPYI
-49 VTNFEEFKKGINK
+49 VTSFKEFKNGILK
-62 GYIKLANDIDFTKY
+62 QGYIKLANDIDFSEY
-76 IYMEVDSSYKGG
+76 IYMEVDSSYRGG
-88 IDLNGHILNFETRNS
+88 IDLNGHILNFEKRYSYNS
-103 RYEYGISVKNKSS
+103 YGIGLRNE
-116 SGCGLFEITD
+116 SGTGGGLFEITD

-135 YVNSEGEPLTGGIIT
+135 YINSENEPLTGGIIT

-155 MDSSAGGTTC
+155 MDSSAGGVTC
-165 CLSISN
+165 CLSINN

-192 INKIG
+192 IDKFG
-197 ANGTLEINKCKFYD
+197 ENGTLEINKCKFYD
-211 NKSNHWASCV
+211 NKSNYWASCV
-221 WVGIARSDNRKDACL
+221 WVGTSRSDNRNDQCL

-261 IKNCLFENNKCDSG
+261 IKNCLFENNECDSG
-275 GTLSVSH
+275 GTVNVSH
-282 YGTLEVVDTDVT
+282 YGTLEVVDTDIT
-294 GNVCASDEEDE
+294 GNICTSDEEDDS
-305 YTTAG
+305 TTAG
-310 IFIDSCGKL
+310 ICIDACGKL

-331 YNNKENNLIFNFNGI
+331 YNNKENNLIFYPHGI
-346 DRFPIVL
+346 KRFLIVL
-353 GERFDAVSKAG
+353 GEQFDEASKVG
-364 LKVSKDAINYAY
+364 LKVRKDAINYAY
-376 KVIENIG
+376 DVIENIG
-383 EFKECFV
+383 EFKESFV

-420 RVEATCVMPGHIEYY
+420 RVEATCIRPGNIEYY

-462 DFTGEWTVTKPAACT
+462 DFTGEWTVTKPATCT

-557 GRGSVKHACDICGY
+557 GRGSVKRACDICGY

-610 EVKDVKTIE
+610 EVKDVKAIE

-633 ATVEAAGSR
+633 ATVETAGSR
-642 HKECTV
+642 HKECET
-648 CKAVLEKEE
+648 CGAILEKEE
-657 IKKLEQYSILDGAGS
+657 IKKLELPAYKIIDGAES
-672 TWESKENETSS
+672 TWTQNTNTDGS
-683 DDKPSEYKPENET
+683 
-696 LSIRGSGEVTK
+696 LVIRGDGAIAKFKEVR
-707 FVEVKVDD
+707 VDGVVIDVKN
-715 KVVAP
+715 
-720 EYYTVTEGST
+720 YTVTEGST
-730 IITLKAEYLRTLS
+730 IITLKTEYLKTLP
-743 AGNHTFEIAWTDGF
+743 AGKHTFEIAWTDGS
-757 AATYFTVARNT
+757 AATYFTVAGST
-768 VEEDKKPED
+768 TEEDNKLEDNKVEDNTIDD
-777 KKDEGNIEKDKKT
+777 KKA
-790 EDNNVENSLS
+790 EDNNVENSKS
-800 AADSNASVKT
+800 DVDSNASLKT
-810 GDTTDVRLWLLL
+810 GDTTDIRLWLILL
-822 LVSTLTVMTGLM
+822 MSALTIMTGLT
-834 VEIKGEK
+834 VKSKRNDCE

>member
-1 MRKVKVS
+1 MHMRKVNVS
-8 ISLKRLF
+8 NSLRKLF
-15 SIIMISIFIIAAM
+15 SIIMVSIFIIAAM

-42 SKSNPYI
+42 SKNNPYI
-49 VTNFEEFKKGINK
+49 VTSFKEFKNGILK
-62 GYIKLANDIDFTKY
+62 QGYIKLANDIDFSEY
-76 IYMEVDSSYKGG
+76 IYMEVDSSYRGG
-88 IDLNGHILNFETRNS
+88 IDLNGHILNFEKRYSYNS
-103 RYEYGISVKNKSS
+103 YGIGLRNE
-116 SGCGLFEITD
+116 SGTGGGLFEITD

-135 YVNSEGEPLTGGIIT
+135 YINSENESLTGGIIT

-155 MDSSAGGTTC
+155 MDSSAGGVTC
-165 CLSISN
+165 CLSINN

-192 INKIG
+192 IDKFG
-197 ANGTLEINKCKFYD
+197 ENGTLEINKCKFYD
-211 NKSNHWASCV
+211 NKSNYWASCV
-221 WVGIARSDNRKDACL
+221 WVGTSRSDNRNDQCL

-261 IKNCLFENNKCDSG
+261 IKNCLFENNECDSG
-275 GTLSVSH
+275 GTVNVSH
-282 YGTLEVVDTDVT
+282 YGTLEVVDTDIT
-294 GNVCASDEEDE
+294 GNICTSDEEDDS
-305 YTTAG
+305 TTAG
-310 IFIDSCGKL
+310 ICIDACGKL

-331 YNNKENNLIFNFNGI
+331 YNNKENNLIFYPHGI
-346 DRFPIVL
+346 KRFLIVL
-353 GERFDAVSKAG
+353 GEQFDEASKVG
-364 LKVSKDAINYAY
+364 LKVRKDAINYAY
-376 KVIENIG
+376 DVIENIG
-383 EFKECFV
+383 EFKESFV
-390 CDHENGELYVEAGKL
+390 CDHENGELYVEDGKL
-405 YFKKRHIHKKDLHKS
+405 CFKKRHIHKKDLHKS
-420 RVEATCVMPGHIEYY
+420 RVEATCIRPGNIEYY

-462 DFTGEWTVTKPAACT
+462 DFTGEWTVTKPATCT

-557 GRGSVKHACDICGY
+557 GRGSVKRACDICGY

-610 EVKDVKTIE
+610 EVKDVKAIE

-633 ATVEAAGSR
+633 ATVETAGSR
-642 HKECTV
+642 HKECET
-648 CKAVLEKEE
+648 CGAILEKEE
-657 IKKLEQYSILDGAGS
+657 IKKLELPAYKIIDGAES
-672 TWESKENETSS
+672 TWTQNTNTDGS
-683 DDKPSEYKPENET
+683 
-696 LSIRGSGEVTK
+696 LVIRGDGAIANFKEVR
-707 FVEVKVDD
+707 VDGVVIDVKN
-715 KVVAP
+715 
-720 EYYTVTEGST
+720 YTVTEGST
-730 IITLKAEYLRTLS
+730 IITLKTEYLKTLP
-743 AGNHTFEIAWTDGF
+743 AGKHTFEIAWTDGS
-757 AATYFTVARNT
+757 AATYFTVAGST
-768 VEEDKKPED
+768 TEEDNKLEDNKVEDNTIDD
-777 KKDEGNIEKDKKT
+777 KKA
-790 EDNNVENSLS
+790 EDNNVENSRS
-800 AADSNASVKT
+800 DVDSNASLKT
-810 GDTTDVRLWLLL
+810 GDTTDIRLWLILL
-822 LVSTLTVMTGLM
+822 MSALTIMTGLT
-834 VEIKGEK
+834 VKSKRNDCE

>member
-8 ISLKRLF
+8 DSLRKLF

-42 SKSNPYI
+42 SKNNPYI
-49 VTNFEEFKKGINK
+49 VTDFKEFKNGINK
-62 GYIKLANDIDFTKY
+62 GYIKLAKDIDFTQY

-88 IDLNGHILNFETRNS
+88 IDLNGHILNFEK
-103 RYEYGISVKNKSS
+103 RYSYYSYGIGLKNE
-116 SGCGLFEITD
+116 SGAGGLFEITD

-135 YVNSEGEPLTGGIIT
+135 YVNSENEPLTGGIIT

-155 MDSSAGGTTC
+155 MNSSAGGSTS
-165 CLSISN
+165 CLSINN
-171 LNCVLEGV
+171 LNCVLDGV
-179 TFYDNTTGGGGSC
+179 TFFDNTTGGGGSC
-192 INKIG
+192 IDKFG
-197 ANGTLEINKCKFYD
+197 ENGTLEINKCKFYD
-211 NKSNHWASCV
+211 NKSNYWASCV
-221 WVGIARSDNRKDACL
+221 WVGTARSDNRNDQCL

-261 IKNCLFENNKCDSG
+261 IKNCLFENNECDSG
-275 GTLSVSH
+275 GTVNVSH
-282 YGTLEVVDTDVT
+282 YGTLEVVDTNIT
-294 GNVCASDEEDE
+294 GNICTSDEEGDS
-305 YTTAG
+305 TTAG
-310 IFIDSCGKL
+310 ICIDACGKL

-331 YNNKENNLIFNFNGI
+331 YNNKENNLIFYPHGI
-346 DRFPIVL
+346 KRFLIVL
-353 GERFDAVSKAG
+353 GEQFDEASKVG
-364 LKVSKDAINYAY
+364 LKVRKDAINYAY
-376 KVIENIG
+376 DVIENIG
-383 EFKECFV
+383 EFKESFV
-390 CDHENGELYVEAGKL
+390 CDHENGELYVEDGKL
-405 YFKKRHIHKKDLHKS
+405 YFKKRHIHKKDLHES
-420 RVEATCVMPGHIEYY
+420 RVEATCIRPGHIEYY

-539 ATGHSFGK
+539 AIGHSFGK

-557 GRGSVKHACDICGY
+557 GRGSVKRACDICGY

-610 EVKDVKTIE
+610 EVKDVKAIE

-642 HKECTV
+642 HKECET
-648 CKAVLEKEE
+648 CGAILEKEE
-657 IKKLEQYSILDGAGS
+657 IKKLELPAYKIIDGAES
-672 TWESKENETSS
+672 TWTQNTNTDGS
-683 DDKPSEYKPENET
+683 
-696 LSIRGSGEVTK
+696 LVIRGDGAIANFKEVR
-707 FVEVKVDD
+707 VDGVVIDVKN
-715 KVVAP
+715 
-720 EYYTVTEGST
+720 YTVTEGST
-730 IITLKAEYLRTLS
+730 IITLKTEYLKTLP
-743 AGNHTFEIAWTDGF
+743 AGKHTFEIVWIDGS
-757 AATYFTVARNT
+757 AATYFTIAGST
-768 VEEDKKPED
+768 TEEDNKLED
-777 KKDEGNIEKDKKT
+777 NKVEDNTIDDKNA
-790 EDNNVENSLS
+790 EDNNVENSRS
-800 AADSNASVKT
+800 DVDSNASLKT
-810 GDTTDVRLWLLL
+810 GDTTDIRLWLILL
-822 LVSTLTVMTGLM
+822 MSALTIMTGLT
-834 VEIKGEK
+834 VKSKRNDCE

>member
-1 MRKVKVS
+1 MHMRKVNVS
-8 ISLKRLF
+8 NSLRKLF
-15 SIIMISIFIIAAM
+15 SIIMVSIFIIAAM

-42 SKSNPYI
+42 SKNNPYI
-49 VTNFEEFKKGINK
+49 VTSFKEFKNGILK
-62 GYIKLANDIDFTKY
+62 QGYIKLANDIDFSEY
-76 IYMEVDSSYKGG
+76 IYMEVDSSYRGG
-88 IDLNGHILNFETRNS
+88 IDLNGHILNFEKRYSYNS
-103 RYEYGISVKNKSS
+103 YGIGLRNE
-116 SGCGLFEITD
+116 SGIGGGLFEITD

-135 YVNSEGEPLTGGIIT
+135 YINSENESLTGGIIT

-155 MDSSAGGTTC
+155 MDSSAGGVTC
-165 CLSISN
+165 CLSINN

-192 INKIG
+192 IDKFG
-197 ANGTLEINKCKFYD
+197 ENGTLEINKCKFYD
-211 NKSNHWASCV
+211 NKSNYWASCV
-221 WVGIARSDNRKDACL
+221 WVGTSRSDNRNDQCL

-261 IKNCLFENNKCDSG
+261 IKNCLFENNECDSG
-275 GTLSVSH
+275 GTVNVSH
-282 YGTLEVVDTDVT
+282 YGTLEVVDTDIT
-294 GNVCASDEEDE
+294 GNICTSDEEDDS
-305 YTTAG
+305 TTAG
-310 IFIDSCGKL
+310 ICIDACGKL

-331 YNNKENNLIFNFNGI
+331 YNNKENNLIFYPHGI
-346 DRFPIVL
+346 KRFLIVL
-353 GERFDAVSKAG
+353 GEQFDEASKVG
-364 LKVSKDAINYAY
+364 LKVRKDAINYAY
-376 KVIENIG
+376 DVIENIG
-383 EFKECFV
+383 EFKESFV
-390 CDHENGELYVEAGKL
+390 CDHENGELYVEDGKL
-405 YFKKRHIHKKDLHKS
+405 CFKKRHIHKKDLHKS
-420 RVEATCVMPGHIEYY
+420 RVEATCIRPGNIEYY

-462 DFTGEWTVTKPAACT
+462 DFTGEWTVTKPATCT

-557 GRGSVKHACDICGY
+557 GRGSVKRACDICGY

-610 EVKDVKTIE
+610 EVKDVKAIE

-633 ATVEAAGSR
+633 ATVETAGSR
-642 HKECTV
+642 HKECET
-648 CKAVLEKEE
+648 CGAILEKEE
-657 IKKLEQYSILDGAGS
+657 IKKLELPAYKIIDGAES
-672 TWESKENETSS
+672 TWTQNTNTDGS
-683 DDKPSEYKPENET
+683 
-696 LSIRGSGEVTK
+696 LVIRGDGAIANFKEVR
-707 FVEVKVDD
+707 VDGVVIDVKN
-715 KVVAP
+715 
-720 EYYTVTEGST
+720 YTVTEGST
-730 IITLKAEYLRTLS
+730 IITLKTEYLKTLP
-743 AGNHTFEIAWTDGF
+743 AGKHTFEIAWTDGS
-757 AATYFTVARNT
+757 AATYFTVAGST
-768 VEEDKKPED
+768 TEEDNKLEDNKVEDNKVEDNTIDD
-777 KKDEGNIEKDKKT
+777 KKA
-790 EDNNVENSLS
+790 EDNNVENSKS
-800 AADSNASVKT
+800 DVDSNASLKT
-810 GDTTDVRLWLLL
+810 GDTTDIRLWLILL
-822 LVSTLTVMTGLM
+822 MSALTIMTGLT
-834 VEIKGEK
+834 VKSKRNDCE

>member
-1 MRKVKVS
+1 MHMRKVNVS
-8 ISLKRLF
+8 NSLRKLF
-15 SIIMISIFIIAAM
+15 SIIMVSIFIIAAM

-42 SKSNPYI
+42 SKNNPYI
-49 VTNFEEFKKGINK
+49 VTSFKEFKNGILK
-62 GYIKLANDIDFTKY
+62 QGYIKLANDIDFSEY
-76 IYMEVDSSYKGG
+76 IYMEVDSSYRGG
-88 IDLNGHILNFETRNS
+88 IDLNGHILNFEKRYSYNS
-103 RYEYGISVKNKSS
+103 YGIGLRNE
-116 SGCGLFEITD
+116 SGTGGGLFEITD

-135 YVNSEGEPLTGGIIT
+135 YINSENESLTGGIIT

-155 MDSSAGGTTC
+155 MDSSAGGVTC
-165 CLSISN
+165 CLSINN

-192 INKIG
+192 IDKFG
-197 ANGTLEINKCKFYD
+197 ENGTLEINKCKFYD
-211 NKSNHWASCV
+211 NKSNYWASCV
-221 WVGIARSDNRKDACL
+221 WVGTSRSDNRNDQCL

-261 IKNCLFENNKCDSG
+261 IKNCLFENNECDSG
-275 GTLSVSH
+275 GTVNVSH
-282 YGTLEVVDTDVT
+282 YGTLEVVDTDIT
-294 GNVCASDEEDE
+294 GNICTSDEEDDS
-305 YTTAG
+305 TTAG
-310 IFIDSCGKL
+310 ICIDACGKL

-331 YNNKENNLIFNFNGI
+331 YNNKENNLIFYPHGI
-346 DRFPIVL
+346 KRFLIVL
-353 GERFDAVSKAG
+353 GEQFDEASKVG
-364 LKVSKDAINYAY
+364 LKVRKDAINYAY
-376 KVIENIG
+376 DVIENIG
-383 EFKECFV
+383 EFKESFV
-390 CDHENGELYVEAGKL
+390 CDHENGELYVEDGKL
-405 YFKKRHIHKKDLHKS
+405 CFKKRHIHKKDLHKS
-420 RVEATCVMPGHIEYY
+420 RVEATCIRPGNIEYY

-462 DFTGEWTVTKPAACT
+462 DFTGEWTVTKPATCT

-547 WEKVKAPTCM
+547 REKVKAPTCM
-557 GRGSVKHACDICGY
+557 GRGSVKRACDICGY

-610 EVKDVKTIE
+610 EVKDVKAIE

-633 ATVEAAGSR
+633 ATVETAGSR
-642 HKECTV
+642 HKECET
-648 CKAVLEKEE
+648 CGAILEKEE
-657 IKKLEQYSILDGAGS
+657 IKKLELPAYKIIDGAES
-672 TWESKENETSS
+672 TWTQNTNTDGS
-683 DDKPSEYKPENET
+683 
-696 LSIRGSGEVTK
+696 LVIRGDGAIAKFKEVR
-707 FVEVKVDD
+707 VDGVVIDVKN
-715 KVVAP
+715 
-720 EYYTVTEGST
+720 YTVTEGST
-730 IITLKAEYLRTLS
+730 IITLKTEYLKTLP
-743 AGNHTFEIAWTDGF
+743 AGKHTFEIAWTDGS
-757 AATYFTVARNT
+757 AATYFTVAGST
-768 VEEDKKPED
+768 TEEDNKLEDNKVEDNTIND
-777 KKDEGNIEKDKKT
+777 KKA
-790 EDNNVENSLS
+790 EDNNVENSRS
-800 AADSNASVKT
+800 DVDSNASLKT
-810 GDTTDVRLWLLL
+810 GDTTDIRLWLILL
-822 LVSTLTVMTGLM
+822 MSALTIMTGLT
-834 VEIKGEK
+834 VKSKRNDCE

>member
-8 ISLKRLF
+8 DSLRKLF

-42 SKSNPYI
+42 SKNNPYI
-49 VTNFEEFKKGINK
+49 VTDFKEFKNGINK
-62 GYIKLANDIDFTKY
+62 GYIKLAKDIDFTQY

-88 IDLNGHILNFETRNS
+88 IDLNGHILNFEK
-103 RYEYGISVKNKSS
+103 RYSYYSYGIGLKNE
-116 SGCGLFEITD
+116 SGAGGLFEITD

-135 YVNSEGEPLTGGIIT
+135 YVNSENEPLTGGIIT

-155 MDSSAGGTTC
+155 MNSSAGGSTS
-165 CLSISN
+165 CLSINN
-171 LNCVLEGV
+171 LNCVLDGV
-179 TFYDNTTGGGGSC
+179 TFFDNTTGGGGSC
-192 INKIG
+192 IDKFG
-197 ANGTLEINKCKFYD
+197 ENGTLEINKCKFYD
-211 NKSNHWASCV
+211 NKSNYWASCV
-221 WVGIARSDNRKDACL
+221 WVGTSRSDNRNDQCL

-261 IKNCLFENNKCDSG
+261 IKNCLFENNECDSG
-275 GTLSVSH
+275 GTVNVSH
-282 YGTLEVVDTDVT
+282 YGTLEVVDTDIT
-294 GNVCASDEEDE
+294 GNICTSDEEGDS
-305 YTTAG
+305 TTAG
-310 IFIDSCGKL
+310 ICIDACGKL

-331 YNNKENNLIFNFNGI
+331 YNNKENNLIFYPHGI
-346 DRFPIVL
+346 KRFLIVL
-353 GERFDAVSKAG
+353 GEQFDEASKVG
-364 LKVSKDAINYAY
+364 LKVRKDAINYAY
-376 KVIENIG
+376 DVIENIG
-383 EFKECFV
+383 EFKESFV
-390 CDHENGELYVEAGKL
+390 CDHENGELYVEDGKL
-405 YFKKRHIHKKDLHKS
+405 CFKKRHIHKKDLHKS
-420 RVEATCVMPGHIEYY
+420 RVEATCIRPGNIEYY

-557 GRGSVKHACDICGY
+557 GRGSVKRACDICGY

-610 EVKDVKTIE
+610 EVKDVKAIE

-642 HKECTV
+642 HKECET
-648 CKAVLEKEE
+648 CGAILEKEE
-657 IKKLEQYSILDGAGS
+657 IKKLELPAYKIIDGAES
-672 TWESKENETSS
+672 TWTQNTNTDGS
-683 DDKPSEYKPENET
+683 
-696 LSIRGSGEVTK
+696 LVIRGDGAIANFKEVR
-707 FVEVKVDD
+707 VDGVVIDVKN
-715 KVVAP
+715 
-720 EYYTVTEGST
+720 YTVTEGST
-730 IITLKAEYLRTLS
+730 IITLKTEYLKTLP
-743 AGNHTFEIAWTDGF
+743 AGKHTFEIAWIDGS
-757 AATYFTVARNT
+757 AATYFTVAGST
-768 VEEDKKPED
+768 TEEDNKLEDNEVEDNTIDD
-777 KKDEGNIEKDKKT
+777 KKA
-790 EDNNVENSLS
+790 EDNNVENSRS
-800 AADSNASVKT
+800 DVDSNASLKT
-810 GDTTDVRLWLLL
+810 GDTTDIRLWLILL
-822 LVSTLTVMTGLM
+822 MSALTIMTGLT
-834 VEIKGEK
+834 VKSKRNDCE